1 MFPTAQSLCVRAKID
16 EKITDIGRK
25 MLEIYAVLW
34 YTIYNMV
41 SLNF

>member
-1 MFPTAQSLCVRAKID
+1 MFPTAQSLCVRAKNA
-16 EKITDIGRK
+16 EKFVDKSCK

>member
-1 MFPTAQSLCVRAKID
+1 MFPTAQLLCGRAKNA
-16 EKITDIGRK
+16 EKNRDKSRK

>member
-1 MFPTAQSLCVRAKID
+1 MFPTAQSLCVRAKIA
-16 EKITDIGRK
+16 EKNRDNSRK

>member
-1 MFPTAQSLCVRAKID
+1 MFQTAQSLFGRTKNA
-16 EKITDIGRK
+16 EKNRDKGRK

>member
-1 MFPTAQSLCVRAKID
+1 MFQIGQLPKELAKIA
-16 EKITDIGRK
+16 EKNLVNSRK

-41 SLNF
+41 SVTF